1 MLQPEIISNR
11 DEHISIAV
19 HSNGLRI
26 YNTMHIVP

>member
-11 DEHISIAV
+11 DEHISTAV
-19 HSNGLRI
+19 HNNGMRI